1 MQISALI
8 ANLQLS
14 QGNPMPEE
22 KSTPAQEDPA
32 IRAKRLVELIRVRMK
47 EQAAQR
53 EGSEALLHWLRADR
67 SSSV

>member
-1 MQISALI
+1 
-8 ANLQLS
+8 
-14 QGNPMPEE
+14 MPEE